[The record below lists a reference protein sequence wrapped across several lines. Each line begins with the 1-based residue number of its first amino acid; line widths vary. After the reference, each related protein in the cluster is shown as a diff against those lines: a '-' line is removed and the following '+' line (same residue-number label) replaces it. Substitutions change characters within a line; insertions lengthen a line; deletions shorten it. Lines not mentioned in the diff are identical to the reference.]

1 MNKLKA
7 EKFKSSGVN
16 IVDPI
21 TTFIDSSVI
30 FNGNDITI
38 NPNTHIKGKSEINS
52 NCVIG
57 PNSYVVDSLINK
69 NVKINFSFVENSV
82 LESKCIIGPYSRVR
96 SNSLIGQNVKIG
108 NFAEIKNSK
117 IGKNS
122 NLNHYCYIGDSLIG
136 INVNI
141 GAGVVT
147 CNYDGKDKSKTIIGD
162 DCFIGSGT
170 MIIAPR
176 NIGNNVTTGAGSIIT
191 KDIENNL
198 IVVGNPAK
206 ILDNSKNQWMI

>member
-1 MNKLKA
+1 MNKLEA
-7 EKFKSSGVN
+7 EKFKSSGIN
-16 IVDPI
+16 IIDPA
-21 TTFIDSSVI
+21 TTYIDSSVV
-30 FNGNDITI
+30 FKGKDITI
-38 NPNTHIKGKSEINS
+38 NPNTHVKGNTEINS
-52 NCVIG
+52 NCIIG
-57 PNSYVVDSLINK
+57 PNSYLFNSIVNK
-69 NVKINFSFVENSV
+69 NVNINFSYIENSI
-82 LESKCIIGPYSRVR
+82 LDSECIIGPYSRIR
-96 SNSLIGQNVKIG
+96 NNSLIGQNVKIG

-136 INVNI
+136 VNVNI

-147 CNYDGKDKSKTIIGD
+147 CNYDGKNKSKTIIGD
-162 DCFIGSGT
+162 NCFIGSGT

-191 KDIENNL
+191 KDIEHNL

-206 ILDNSKNQWMI
+206 ILDNSRNQ

>member
-1 MNKLKA
+1 MNKLEA
-7 EKFKSSGVN
+7 EKFKSSGIN
-16 IVDPI
+16 IIDP
-21 TTFIDSSVI
+21 TTTYIDSSVV
-30 FNGNDITI
+30 FKGKDITI
-38 NPNTHIKGKSEINS
+38 NPNTHVKGNTEINS
-52 NCVIG
+52 NCIIG
-57 PNSYVVDSLINK
+57 PNSYLFNSIVNK
-69 NVKINFSFVENSV
+69 NVNINFSYIENSI
-82 LESKCIIGPYSRVR
+82 LDSECIIGPYSRIR
-96 SNSLIGQNVKIG
+96 NNSLIGQNVKIG

-136 INVNI
+136 VNVNI

-147 CNYDGKDKSKTIIGD
+147 CNYDGKNKSKTIIGD
-162 DCFIGSGT
+162 NCFIGSGT

-191 KDIENNL
+191 KDIEQNL

-206 ILDNSKNQWMI
+206 ILDNSKNQ

>member
-1 MNKLKA
+1 MNKLEA

-21 TTFIDSSVI
+21 TTYIDSSVI

-52 NCVIG
+52 NCIIG
-57 PNSYVVDSLINK
+57 PNSFVLESLIYK
-69 NVKINFSFVENSV
+69 NVNINFSYIENSI

-108 NFAEIKNSK
+108 NFAEVKNSK

-122 NLNHYCYIGDSLIG
+122 NLNHHCYIGDSLIG
-136 INVNI
+136 MNVNI

-147 CNYDGKDKSKTIIGD
+147 CNFDGKNKLKTIIGD

-191 KDIENNL
+191 KDIEHNL

-206 ILDNSKNQWMI
+206 ILDNSRNQ

>member
-1 MNKLKA
+1 MNKLEA
-7 EKFKSSGVN
+7 EKFKSSGIN
-16 IVDPI
+16 IIDPN
-21 TTFIDSSVI
+21 TTYIDSSVV
-30 FNGNDITI
+30 FKGKDITI
-38 NPNTHIKGKSEINS
+38 NPNTHVKGNTEINS
-52 NCVIG
+52 NCIIG
-57 PNSYVVDSLINK
+57 PNSYLFNSIVNK
-69 NVKINFSFVENSV
+69 NVNINFSYIENSI
-82 LESKCIIGPYSRVR
+82 LDSECIIGPYSRIR
-96 SNSLIGQNVKIG
+96 NNSLIGQNVKIG

-136 INVNI
+136 VNVNI

-147 CNYDGKDKSKTIIGD
+147 CNYDGKNKSKTIIGD
-162 DCFIGSGT
+162 NCFIGSGT

-191 KDIENNL
+191 KDIEHNL

-206 ILDNSKNQWMI
+206 ILDNSRNQ

>member
-1 MNKLKA
+1 MNKLEA

-21 TTFIDSSVI
+21 TTYIDSSVI
-30 FNGNDITI
+30 FKGNNITI
-38 NPNTHIKGKSEINS
+38 KPNTHIRGKSEINS
-52 NCVIG
+52 NCIIG
-57 PNSYVVDSLINK
+57 PNSYVVDSLVNK
-69 NVKINFSFVENSV
+69 NVNINFSYIENSI
-82 LESKCIIGPYSRVR
+82 LENKCIIGPYSRVR

-136 INVNI
+136 MNVNI

-147 CNYDGKDKSKTIIGD
+147 CNYDGKKKSKTIIGD

-176 NIGNNVTTGAGSIIT
+176 NIGINVTTGAGSIIT
-191 KDIENNL
+191 KDIEHNL

>member
-1 MNKLKA
+1 MNKLEA
-7 EKFKSSGVN
+7 EKFKSSGIN
-16 IVDPI
+16 IIDPN
-21 TTFIDSSVI
+21 TTYIDSSVV
-30 FNGNDITI
+30 FKGKDITI
-38 NPNTHIKGKSEINS
+38 NPNTHVKGNTEINS
-52 NCVIG
+52 NCIIG
-57 PNSYVVDSLINK
+57 PNSYLFNSIVNK
-69 NVKINFSFVENSV
+69 NVNINFSYIENSI
-82 LESKCIIGPYSRVR
+82 LDSECIIGPYSRVR
-96 SNSLIGQNVKIG
+96 NNSLIGKNVKIG

-136 INVNI
+136 VNVNI

-147 CNYDGKDKSKTIIGD
+147 CNYDGKNKSKTIIGD
-162 DCFIGSGT
+162 NCFIGSGT

-191 KDIENNL
+191 KDIEQNL

-206 ILDNSKNQWMI
+206 ILDNSRNQWMI

>member
-52 NCVIG
+52 NCIIG
-57 PNSYVVDSLINK
+57 PNSFVLESLINK
-69 NVKINFSFVENSV
+69 NVNINFSYIENSI
-82 LESKCIIGPYSRVR
+82 LENKCIIGPYSRVR

-136 INVNI
+136 MNVNI

-147 CNYDGKDKSKTIIGD
+147 CNYDGKKKSKTIIGD

-176 NIGNNVTTGAGSIIT
+176 NIGINVTTGAGSIIT
-191 KDIENNL
+191 KDIEHNL

-206 ILDNSKNQWMI
+206 ILDNSKNQ

>member
-1 MNKLKA
+1 MNKLEA

-21 TTFIDSSVI
+21 TTYIDSSVI

-52 NCVIG
+52 NCIIG
-57 PNSYVVDSLINK
+57 PNSFVLESLIYK
-69 NVKINFSFVENSV
+69 NVNINFSYIENSI
-82 LESKCIIGPYSRVR
+82 LENKCIIGPYSRVR

-108 NFAEIKNSK
+108 NFAEVKNSK

-122 NLNHYCYIGDSLIG
+122 NLNHHCYIGDSLIG
-136 INVNI
+136 MNVNI

-147 CNYDGKDKSKTIIGD
+147 CNFDGKNKSKTIIGD

-176 NIGNNVTTGAGSIIT
+176 NIGINVTTGAGSIIT
-191 KDIENNL
+191 KDIEHNL

-206 ILDNSKNQWMI
+206 ILDNSRNQ

>member
-69 NVKINFSFVENSV
+69 NVKILVPIKTT
-82 LESKCIIGPYSRVR
+82 L
-96 SNSLIGQNVKIG
+96 SN
-108 NFAEIKNSK
+108 
-117 IGKNS
+117 
-122 NLNHYCYIGDSLIG
+122 
-136 INVNI
+136 
-141 GAGVVT
+141 
-147 CNYDGKDKSKTIIGD
+147 
-162 DCFIGSGT
+162 
-170 MIIAPR
+170 
-176 NIGNNVTTGAGSIIT
+176 
-191 KDIENNL
+191 
-198 IVVGNPAK
+198 
-206 ILDNSKNQWMI
+206 W

>member
-1 MNKLKA
+1 MNKSGYVSEKIAIQYA
-7 EKFKSSGVN
+7 ESVG
-16 IVDPI
+16 
-21 TTFIDSSVI
+21 FILEE
-30 FNGNDITI
+30 
-38 NPNTHIKGKSEINS
+38 KSEINS
-52 NCVIG
+52 NCIIG
-57 PNSYVVDSLINK
+57 PNSYVVDSLVNK
-69 NVKINFSFVENSV
+69 NVNINFSYIENSI
-82 LESKCIIGPYSRVR
+82 LENKCIIGPYSRVR

-136 INVNI
+136 MNVNI

-147 CNYDGKDKSKTIIGD
+147 CNYDGKKKSKTIIGD

-176 NIGNNVTTGAGSIIT
+176 NIGINVTTGAGSIIT
-191 KDIENNL
+191 KDIEHNL

-206 ILDNSKNQWMI
+206 ILDNSKNQ